1 MVVQSFP
8 QSAPQSTPQS
18 APWSTASRPLRPR
31 WRAWLAGSLTMAMVG
46 FSALPALAGDP
57 FRPGNPHTIGEAT
70 EATFEALFQAGN
82 YTAAQRLANQAIT
95 TEPGEPMNYA
105 IAAALAYLD
114 QDLDAL
120 LAKAEQTQSA
130 AAALKATDPLRGH
143 LYTAVGLFLEGA
155 HVLQDRGL
163 ARGTPT
169 VLRMLQ
175 QVFRELDAAEAINP
189 TDPELSLLKGFM
201 DLLLAVN
208 LPFANPDQA
217 IGRLRQGYPDY
228 LSHRGIAIGL
238 RDLQRYDEAL
248 TEVNKALAAAPD
260 NPDLMYLK
268 AQILFLLQDYQ
279 GSLPYYAAALTYAD
293 QLPEST
299 VWQIRFEECRAQG
312 TAPEV
317 CSARATSAASRP
329 N

>member
-8 QSAPQSTPQS
+8 RSATS
-18 APWSTASRPLRPR
+18 LRPHRSR
-31 WRAWLAGSLTMAMVG
+31 WRAWLAGTLTTAVIG
-46 FSALPALAGDP
+46 LGALPALAGDP
-57 FRPGNPHTIGEAT
+57 FRPTNPHAIGEAT
-70 EATFEALFQAGN
+70 EATFKAIFYEGN
-82 YTAAQRLANQAIT
+82 YTAAQRLANQAIAA
-95 TEPGEPMNYA
+95 EPGEPMNYA
-105 IAAALAYLD
+105 IAAALDYLN

-120 LAKAEQTQSA
+120 LSKAQQTQSA
-130 AAALKATDPLRGH
+130 AADLKATDPLRGH

-155 HVLQDRGL
+155 HVLQTRGL

-169 VLRMLQ
+169 ALRMLQ
-175 QVFRELDAAEAINP
+175 QVFAELEAAEAISPN
-189 TDPELSLLKGFM
+189 DPELSLLKGFM

-248 TEVNKALAAAPD
+248 AEANKALAAAPD

-268 AQILFLLQDYQ
+268 AQVLFLLQDYR

-293 QLPEST
+293 QLPAST

-312 TAPEV
+312 TTPEV
-317 CSARATSAASRP
+317 CSARASSAANSA

>member
-8 QSAPQSTPQS
+8 QSATS
-18 APWSTASRPLRPR
+18 LRPHRSR
-31 WRAWLAGSLTMAMVG
+31 WRAWLAGTLTTAVIG
-46 FSALPALAGDP
+46 LGALPALAGDP
-57 FRPGNPHTIGEAT
+57 FRPNNPHNIGEAT
-70 EATFEALFQAGN
+70 EATFKAIFYEGN

-95 TEPGEPMNYA
+95 AEPGEPMNYA
-105 IAAALAYLD
+105 IAAALDYLN

-120 LAKAEQTQSA
+120 LSKAQQTQSA
-130 AAALKATDPLRGH
+130 AADLKATDPLRGH

-155 HVLQDRGL
+155 HGLQTRGL

-169 VLRMLQ
+169 ALRMLQ
-175 QVFRELDAAEAINP
+175 QVFAELEAAEAISPN
-189 TDPELSLLKGFM
+189 DPELSLLKGFM

-248 TEVNKALAAAPD
+248 AEVNKALAAAPD

-268 AQILFLLQDYQ
+268 AQVLFLLQDYR

-293 QLPEST
+293 QLPAST

-312 TAPEV
+312 TTPEV
-317 CSARATSAASRP
+317 CSARASSAANSA

>member
-8 QSAPQSTPQS
+8 RSTKSPQIHRS
-18 APWSTASRPLRPR
+18 R
-31 WRAWLAGSLTMAMVG
+31 WRAWLAGTLTTAVIG
-46 FSALPALAGDP
+46 LGALPAFAGDP
-57 FRPGNPHTIGEAT
+57 FRPNNPHNIGEAT
-70 EATFEALFQAGN
+70 EATFNAIFQAGN
-82 YTAAQRLANQAIT
+82 YTAAQRLANQAIA

-105 IAAALAYLD
+105 IAAALDYLD
-114 QDLDAL
+114 QDLDGL
-120 LAKAEQTQSA
+120 LSKAQQTQTA

-155 HVLQDRGL
+155 HVLQSRGL

-175 QVFRELDAAEAINP
+175 QVFAELDAAEAINP
-189 TDPELSLLKGFM
+189 NDPELSLLKGFM

-248 TEVNKALAAAPD
+248 TEVNQALAAAPD

-279 GSLPYYAAALTYAD
+279 ESLPYYAAALTYAD
-293 QLPEST
+293 QLPAST

-312 TAPEV
+312 TVPEV
-317 CSARATSAASRP
+317 CSARASSAASST

>member
-8 QSAPQSTPQS
+8 RSATS
-18 APWSTASRPLRPR
+18 LRPHRSR
-31 WRAWLAGSLTMAMVG
+31 WRAWLAGTLTTAVIG
-46 FSALPALAGDP
+46 LGALPALAGDP
-57 FRPGNPHTIGEAT
+57 FRPTNPHAIGEAT
-70 EATFEALFQAGN
+70 EATFKAIFYEGN

-95 TEPGEPMNYA
+95 AEPGEPMNYA
-105 IAAALAYLD
+105 IAAALDYLN

-120 LAKAEQTQSA
+120 LSKAQQTQSA
-130 AAALKATDPLRGH
+130 AADLKATDPLRGH

-155 HVLQDRGL
+155 HVLQTRGL

-169 VLRMLQ
+169 ALRMLQ
-175 QVFRELDAAEAINP
+175 QVFAELEAAEAISPN
-189 TDPELSLLKGFM
+189 DPELSLLKGFM

-248 TEVNKALAAAPD
+248 AEVNKALAAAPD

-268 AQILFLLQDYQ
+268 AQVLFLLQDYR

-293 QLPEST
+293 QLPAST

-312 TAPEV
+312 TTPEV
-317 CSARATSAASRP
+317 CSARASSAANSA